1 MATPGTDAG
10 VARGD
15 AGALPVA
22 RADAQ
27 PGRPHDRQT
36 FGAGGQTP
44 GDRAQAVSDDDHVA
58 RDHELDS
65 HAAFH
70 TGAATTWGVLAKERF
85 GVAHFRDERAS
96 WRDHAAQ
103 ERDELAAG
111 RDLEADGDDQTAL
124 ALEGV
129 DGLLD
134 RGALGVGE
142 LRALGL
148 AGRQRAALGRTRA
161 RRDRHLAAVDRELG
175 ERAREESKR
184 DREQAGT
191 DELTGAHRRGVG
203 LQELQREIDRAR
215 RTGEGLVAAY
225 VDVDGLQAVNDEHGH
240 RAGDQLLRD
249 IVEGLRREMRSYD
262 LLVRVG
268 GDEFVCVM
276 PGVSADQARQRFE
289 HLGSALAAGPTMR
302 SVSFGLS
309 ELRDG
314 DGAVGLVDRA
324 DQDLIAGRRVR

>member
-1 MATPGTDAG
+1 MAAPGTDAG
-10 VARGD
+10 GVEGD

-22 RADAQ
+22 DGQ
-27 PGRPHDRQT
+27 QGRLHDRQSL
-36 FGAGGQTP
+36 GAGGQTP
-44 GDRAQAVSDDDHVA
+44 SGRAQAVSDDDQVA
-58 RDHELDS
+58 RDHGPDS
-65 HAAFH
+65 DAAVYR
-70 TGAATTWGVLAKERF
+70 GAASTWGVVAKERF
-85 GVAHFRDERAS
+85 GVAHFRDERAG
-96 WRDHAAQ
+96 WRDHAAL

-142 LRALGL
+142 LRERAL
-148 AGRQRAALGRTRA
+148 AGRQRAALGRERA

-175 ERAREESKR
+175 ERDREESRR

-215 RTGEGLVAAY
+215 RTGVGLVAAY
-225 VDVDGLQAVNDEHGH
+225 VDVDGLQAVNDEDGH

-249 IVEGLRREMRSYD
+249 IVAGMRREMRSYD

-276 PGVSADQARQRFE
+276 PGVSADQARRRFE
-289 HLGSALAAGPTMR
+289 HLGSALAADPTVR

-324 DQDLIAGRRVR
+324 DQDLIAGRGVR